1 MRKRGEET
9 APASAGGAP
18 AVLALGELGGEP
30 GQEVVDLVH
39 DVAARPER
47 EALRRDVPR
56 RQARRGRRVAA
67 DARQLDGDEAEEL
80 VHLLDPVAVR
90 LARSEEHTSELQS
103 RPHLVCRLLLEKTN
117 T

>member
-56 RQARRGRRVAA
+56 RQARRGRRGRAPARWRRSRGTGPPPRPGSRAA
-67 DARQLDGDEAEEL
+67 RGRT
-80 VHLLDPVAVR
+80 PWRRR
-90 LARSEEHTSELQS
+90 LARSAAG
-103 RPHLVCRLLLEKTN
+103 
-117 T
+117 